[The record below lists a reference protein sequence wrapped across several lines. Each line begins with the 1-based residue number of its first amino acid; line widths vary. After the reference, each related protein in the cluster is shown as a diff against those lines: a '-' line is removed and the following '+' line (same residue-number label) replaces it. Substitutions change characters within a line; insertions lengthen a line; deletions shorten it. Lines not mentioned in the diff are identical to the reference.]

1 MIFLRDFKETVIDGT
16 KSWFTISFFFL
27 VLLIFPLALGGSN
40 IALKEIAVA
49 AIWISSL
56 FSTLLSLDSMYKEDF
71 ENGILEQ
78 YFISRI
84 SLHTIVIV
92 KCLNHWIFSGVPIIF
107 LSPFCIYIFNDNIE
121 NVSRLILSLSLG
133 TLLFTLIGS
142 PIAALTLGAKIRGP
156 LLAFLTLPF
165 FLPVI
170 IFGILSIGNVNN
182 DGNAEF
188 YLLSSM
194 LSLSIVS
201 LPFITVKILQFN
213 LEQ

>member
-1 MIFLRDFKETVIDGT
+1 MGAATF
-16 KSWFTISFFFL
+16 W
-27 VLLIFPLALGGSN
+27 
-40 IALKEIAVA
+40 IAGVHGAGVSVTA
-49 AIWISSL
+49 CYASDSL
-56 FSTLLSLDSMYKEDF
+56 
-71 ENGILEQ
+71 
-78 YFISRI
+78 
-84 SLHTIVIV
+84 
-92 KCLNHWIFSGVPIIF
+92 
-107 LSPFCIYIFNDNIE
+107 
-121 NVSRLILSLSLG
+121 
-133 TLLFTLIGS
+133 
-142 PIAALTLGAKIRGP
+142 ALTLGAKIRGP